1 MDSSLVWRGGW
12 VTEVIG
18 AAATRTPIEASSLC
32 REVRGPSTTFG
43 WSPHFAQDVS
53 TWVDEKVSG
62 LGYQVGCPR
71 VSFCT
76 GSLGF
81 VLAQISVQRADA
93 NLGYHVA
100 PPLIR
105 TQNAIELIG

>member
-1 MDSSLVWRGGW
+1 MTLPTIMSDFFMGMDGAVQVARWIVAWFGGGGW

-53 TWVDEKVSG
+53 TWV
-62 LGYQVGCPR
+62 R
-71 VSFCT
+71 
-76 GSLGF
+76 
-81 VLAQISVQRADA
+81 
-93 NLGYHVA
+93 
-100 PPLIR
+100 
-105 TQNAIELIG
+105 